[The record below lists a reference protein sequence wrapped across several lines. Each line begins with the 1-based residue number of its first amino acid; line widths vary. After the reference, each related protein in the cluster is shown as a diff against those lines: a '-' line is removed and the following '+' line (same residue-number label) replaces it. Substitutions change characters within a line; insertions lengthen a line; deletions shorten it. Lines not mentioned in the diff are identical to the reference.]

1 MAEVERSGGN
11 GGVYAMLVVV
21 VILILGVALYFS
33 GAIGNRGGDGDA
45 DIDVN
50 VEAPAAPGGDGGN

>member
-1 MAEVERSGGN
+1 MAEVERSEGN
-11 GGVYAMLVVV
+11 GGLYAMLIVV

-33 GAIGNRGGDGDA
+33 GALGNRAGDEGA

-50 VEAPAAPGGDGGN
+50 VEAPAVPDGN

>member
-21 VILILGVALYFS
+21 VILIIGVALYFS
-33 GAIGNRGGDGDA
+33 GAIGNRGSTDA
-45 DIDVN
+45 NIDVN
-50 VEAPAAPGGDGGN
+50 IETPAAPGGDGN